1 MTKVRNWV
9 HNGHINRILNRFKGS
24 GRHSQETKYITTP
37 SILSF
42 LIMSPNRI
50 SNTVST
56 LINGYYILPMRA
68 PFQLKDRSKHLLL
81 CCIGSS
87 FSFLD
92 PEIRIFIPTDCLK
105 RHVHFPDYRGV
116 GGAFGV
122 NNDHVFVENI
132 QKSLRKELSAICS
145 SFCGVRLAKI
155 LEDRIESALPFLL
168 GQEQV

>member
-37 SILSF
+37 SILNF

-56 LINGYYILPMRA
+56 LINGYYILPMHV

-81 CCIGSS
+81 YCPGSL
-87 FSFLD
+87 FSFLNAET
-92 PEIRIFIPTDCLK
+92 PSFIHCLK
-105 RHVHFPDYRGV
+105 RHAHFPNCGGV
-116 GGAFGV
+116 VGAFGPY
-122 NNDHVFVENI
+122 NDHVCHRKHI
-132 QKSLRKELSAICS
+132 QKSLRKKLSAAAS
-145 SFCGVRLAKI
+145 VG
-155 LEDRIESALPFLL
+155 
-168 GQEQV
+168 